1 MELLP
6 DLGSLS
12 DEGLK
17 QLIDDLE
24 DEEHQVSYRRRVLH
38 GQIDILRAELVA
50 RLPDGPAAAA
60 SSTRSTST
68 GWRRSSPARR
78 RRRNEQAGDAPVSHS
93 LLLASAG
100 S

>member
-1 MELLP
+1 VDFLP

-17 QLIDDLE
+17 QLIDDLT

-50 RLPDGPAAAA
+50 RLQRDRG
-60 SSTRSTST
+60 RSVLDDLDVDRLS
-68 GWRRSSPARR
+68 
-78 RRRNEQAGDAPVSHS
+78 EIIAGKVTPPE
-93 LLLASAG
+93 
-100 S
+100 

>member
-1 MELLP
+1 MDFLP

-17 QLIDDLE
+17 QLIEDLT

-50 RLPDGPAAAA
+50 RLQRDRGA
-60 SSTRSTST
+60 SVLDDLDVDRLS
-68 GWRRSSPARR
+68 
-78 RRRNEQAGDAPVSHS
+78 EIIAGKVTPPE
-93 LLLASAG
+93 
-100 S
+100 

>member
-1 MELLP
+1 VELLP

-17 QLIDDLE
+17 QLIDDLT

-50 RLPDGPAAAA
+50 RLQRDRGRSVLDDLDVDRLSEIIAGKVTPPD
-60 SSTRSTST
+60 
-68 GWRRSSPARR
+68 
-78 RRRNEQAGDAPVSHS
+78 
-93 LLLASAG
+93 
-100 S
+100 